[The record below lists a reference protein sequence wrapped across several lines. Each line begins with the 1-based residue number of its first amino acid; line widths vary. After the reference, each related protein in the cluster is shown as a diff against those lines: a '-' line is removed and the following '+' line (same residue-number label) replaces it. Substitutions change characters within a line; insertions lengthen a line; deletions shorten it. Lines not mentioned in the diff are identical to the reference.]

1 MSNHIIS
8 GRDSITGKA
17 EPILAKLNS
26 LSVNIDEPLEIK
38 QILNNQVI
46 NSGVT
51 YISNAFEFK
60 KRKKILFFGSSNL
73 NNVLFEFEISPEIE
87 NPTNYFTTYENINI
101 NTGSIYS
108 FVNLY
113 TNYFRLKITNNEL
126 SSVTINLYASSKN

>member
-73 NNVLFEFEISPEIE
+73 NNVSFEFEISPEIE

-101 NTGSIYS
+101 NKG
-108 FVNLY
+108 
-113 TNYFRLKITNNEL
+113 
-126 SSVTINLYASSKN
+126 